1 VAFCIEDV
9 LDVARMPMV
18 ALDADARAF
27 DCGLSRACVVSM
39 TASSLALTALT
50 ELAYRLS
57 LVSVCALQHPSPTS
71 LFSAMQADR
80 RGYVSSPRRWRIAA
94 GGGGLVAL
102 CHVGGCS
109 GWAVMAAERCE
120 RFVRLVDAAAR
131 RDARVTS
138 SPELA
143 VPASTDS
150 NLHAKGKFF
159 T

>member
-1 VAFCIEDV
+1 
-9 LDVARMPMV
+9 
-18 ALDADARAF
+18 
-27 DCGLSRACVVSM
+27 
-39 TASSLALTALT
+39 
-50 ELAYRLS
+50 
-57 LVSVCALQHPSPTS
+57 
-71 LFSAMQADR
+71 MQADR

-102 CHVGGCS
+102 CRVGGCS

-120 RFVRLVDAAAR
+120 RFVRLVDGAAR

-150 NLHAKGKFF
+150 ILHAKGKFIRYMYASRRRKRF
-159 T
+159 AILTWFCGLMDKAFDFGSKD